1 MGRALRTVVALAA
14 LSLLPTATPCDLHVS
29 ARAQPGGDGSVAAPF
44 STIAAAQHALRL
56 RAASSTAGPTRV
68 CLAAGVYRETLR
80 FTAEDSGASPLSPTI
95 YEAAENGNVSITGAL
110 PVAFAPLPPQD
121 PARAFL
127 APGVADS
134 VVVADLV
141 AAGLPLAELAAVS
154 RWLPRGF
161 GGFGGCQESPLELFV
176 GGQVQEVARW
186 PNAGDLSQGTSPG
199 FALTAWHAPSGG
211 ASNNSLW
218 ANASEAPWLGYRD
231 LSTLQLHGFWHY
243 EWADGIL
250 PFGGVLAT
258 DGDLVNVGLGA
269 VRGSDNVVTGAA
281 RYMVSNALEA
291 LDVAGEYFLNATSG
305 RLYWFGD
312 AAAQDAAVSVNST
325 LITFDHAA
333 DIWLSAITVEATRGH
348 GLQLLSARGIVLNN
362 LTVRNTGQD
371 AVTAYLSNDTLV
383 SASRLLDAGC
393 AGARFVDGGDRAT
406 LRPSGNV
413 VVDSVI
419 SRFDRLCYTYN
430 PGVACDS
437 GGVAAHNDISDSPH
451 FCLTLQGNDNAVLG
465 NLIHNC
471 SAASYDNA
479 AIYWYPEDYSKRNA
493 TIRHNFF
500 YLNGYGPST
509 CNPLTSCNRDAIYP
523 DNGSAAPNVTSN
535 IVYHPRG
542 RDLTC
547 EHCTPLDKIV
557 SYGFFMDGTRESA
570 VHNNIFILDSAN
582 FSFNG
587 AAGLTWDAAQQG
599 NASVYLTELR
609 SVAWNEPGSIY
620 ATRYPDLARLRG
632 DWPAGGAAA
641 CALDENCGPSP
652 ARNVLTG
659 NVIVNATAIFTPPP
673 PPFSSA
679 PFFNFSGNFE
689 TLGDPGFAAG
699 SGEAARSALD
709 FQLRDDSPVYAA
721 GIGFERIPTECF
733 GLRRR
738 CPGEPDWGAAAREVL
753 HIASNAAATDP
764 ATVASV
770 GMTVSRA

>member
-1 MGRALRTVVALAA
+1 MGPRALRAVTAIALA
-14 LSLLPTATPCDLHVS
+14 LLPTASPCDLHVS

-56 RAASSTAGPTRV
+56 RGASSKAGATRV

-80 FTAEDSGASPLSPTI
+80 FTAEDSGAGPHAPII
-95 YEAAENGNVSITGAL
+95 YEAAAAAAAAGVGNVSVTGAL
-110 PVAFAPLPPQD
+110 TVAFAPLPPQD

-141 AAGLPLAELAAVS
+141 AAGLSLAEVAAAAT
-154 RWLPRGF
+154 WQPRGF
-161 GGFGGCQESPLELFV
+161 GGFGGCQESPLELVV

-211 ASNNSLW
+211 VSNNSMW
-218 ANASEAPWLGYRD
+218 ANASEAPWLAFRD

-312 AAAQDAAVSVNST
+312 ASQDAAVSVNST

-333 DIWLSAITVEATRGH
+333 DVWLSSITVEATRGH
-348 GLQLLSARGIVLNN
+348 GLQLISAHGIVLQN
-362 LTVRNTGQD
+362 LTIRNTGQD
-371 AVTAYLSNDTLV
+371 AVNAYLSNDTLV
-383 SASRLLDAGC
+383 SASRLLDTGC
-393 AGARFVDGGDRAT
+393 AGARFADGGDRST

-451 FCLTLQGNDNAVLG
+451 FCVTLEGNDNAVLG

-471 SAASYDNA
+471 AAAAYDNA
-479 AIYWYPEDYSKRNA
+479 AIYWYPMDYSKRNA
-493 TIRHNFF
+493 TIRHNFL
-500 YLNGYGPST
+500 YLNGNGPST
-509 CNPLTSCNRDAIYP
+509 CNPVTSCNRDAIYP

-542 RDLTC
+542 QDLTC
-547 EHCTPLDKIV
+547 EHCTPLDKVV
-557 SYGFFMDGTRESA
+557 SYGVFMDGTRESA
-570 VHNNIFILDSAN
+570 VHNNIFILDNAN

-599 NASVYLTELR
+599 NASIYLAELR
-609 SVAWNEPGSIY
+609 SVAWNQPGSVF
-620 ATRYPDLARLRG
+620 ATSYPDLARLRG
-632 DWPAGGAAA
+632 YWPAGGAAA
-641 CALDENCGPSP
+641 CALDEDCGPSP

-673 PPFSSA
+673 PPFSSM
-679 PFFNFSGNFE
+679 PLFNFSANFE
-689 TLGDPGFAAG
+689 TAGDPGFAAG
-699 SGEAARSALD
+699 SGEAARAALN

-733 GLRRR
+733 GPGRR
-738 CPGEPDWGAAAREVL
+738 CPGEPDWGSAARDVL
-753 HIASNAAATDP
+753 AS
-764 ATVASV
+764 
-770 GMTVSRA
+770 